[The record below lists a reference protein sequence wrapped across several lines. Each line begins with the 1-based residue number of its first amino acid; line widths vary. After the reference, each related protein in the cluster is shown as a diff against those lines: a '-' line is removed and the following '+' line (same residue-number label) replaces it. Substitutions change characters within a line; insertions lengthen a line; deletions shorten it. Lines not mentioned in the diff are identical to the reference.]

1 MGWLDEAMP
10 SPVPW
15 NARVTEVRDLP
26 SDRVVLSRSSAVL
39 PPAPTPSV
47 PPPTSRWAYTGAR
60 SRGYQPRPR
69 GREGLPC
76 WPTGLRC
83 MPPHLRRRGS
93 GLLQN
98 PRPRLLPSPNYVR
111 LGPLGP
117 SRVVLSTQPSS
128 CPLRPA
134 ATFLLASP
142 PGSHPDA
149 GEFTSGLLW
158 RLARGGTHTRRS
170 IGPLLGTP
178 LQGTPRSEPSW
189 VRWSAKGRRSRSPP
203 DDLIGDP

>member
-142 PGSHPDA
+142 PDSHPTPENSLPGSSGGLPGA
-149 GEFTSGLLW
+149 GLTPAGRSALCW
-158 RLARGGTHTRRS
+158 ARHCRARHD
-170 IGPLLGTP
+170 PNLLGSDGR
-178 LQGTPRSEPSW
+178 LRAADRG
-189 VRWSAKGRRSRSPP
+189 VR
-203 DDLIGDP
+203 LTI